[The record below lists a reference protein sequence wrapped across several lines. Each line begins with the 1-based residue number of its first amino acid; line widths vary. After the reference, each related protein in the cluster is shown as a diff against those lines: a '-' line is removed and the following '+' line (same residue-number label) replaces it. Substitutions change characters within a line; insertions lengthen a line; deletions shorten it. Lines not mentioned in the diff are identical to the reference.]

1 MLITHEQDLRN
12 YYMLIIQL
20 SNLQKYLTHKGSF
33 AQNRNHPKV
42 KAKIS

>member
-20 SNLQKYLTHKGSF
+20 SNLQKYLPHKGF
-33 AQNRNHPKV
+33 FRTEPKPPQ
-42 KAKIS
+42 S